1 VVAGGRTADAWA
13 MFESGI
19 GPGVRSD
26 RFGTWSLIT
35 FLLVFLPFSALFLP
49 IGLDSLA
56 WIPVLACIFTTLAA
70 IGCGLVG
77 IFSRVREQ
85 RRSAWHGL
93 LKAAVPTL
101 VGSFCFL
108 VFLAL
113 VYGTWE

>member
-1 VVAGGRTADAWA
+1 

-19 GPGVRSD
+19 GAGVRSD

-35 FLLVFLPFSALFLP
+35 FLLVFLPISAAFFP
-49 IGLDSLA
+49 IRLGPLA
-56 WIPVLACIFTTLAA
+56 WVPVIACVLTTLSA

-77 IFSRVREQ
+77 IFSRRREQ
-85 RRSAWHGL
+85 RRGAWHGL

-101 VGSFCFL
+101 VGGFFGL

-113 VYGTWE
+113 VYGNWE